1 MKTRYLSFFLVL
13 VLISTLII
21 PVAAVAVESDKVSA
35 EVKEENKIQI
45 VNTPIKSGWIMES
58 VGHGEFIIID
68 SDNITMRRMAN
79 VSTNVKQGEY
89 ISVVPTSDSEIFQT
103 ADGKYLVRATENSYL
118 LSDKIAVN
126 TNNIENYKPV
136 FEKFNISQK
145 SILEMEE
152 VIASQ
157 VAMGNDEISIDI
169 YVPSENL
176 TNEIMPLRGETNTSY
191 YTYKDKT
198 GYTWKMRDISTKY
211 SNLRSPWI
219 EKKGEK
225 TKDIATSIRDITI
238 SALGGISKVAKL
250 ATAAGLATS
259 IYGLYKNL
267 RGEVVECTGEDYLSV
282 SIIFDRIEKDSQS
295 YITGTTNGYM
305 PGKVTHKVWVNRLD

>member
-191 YTYKDKT
+191 YTVDNFPKCFFFLHFQFIHQLKGSKT
-198 GYTWKMRDISTKY
+198 ST
-211 SNLRSPWI
+211 
-219 EKKGEK
+219 
-225 TKDIATSIRDITI
+225 
-238 SALGGISKVAKL
+238 
-250 ATAAGLATS
+250 
-259 IYGLYKNL
+259 
-267 RGEVVECTGEDYLSV
+267 
-282 SIIFDRIEKDSQS
+282 
-295 YITGTTNGYM
+295 
-305 PGKVTHKVWVNRLD
+305 